1 MKTGTVYLLH
11 FDDPVAGRQHYVG
24 YTTNL
29 KRRLWQHQNGR
40 GARLTKL
47 VHAAGVEMRL
57 PRTWVGGLELERQ
70 IKREGHFARHCALCQ
85 RNGAEKNLGQVE
97 PCAS

>member
-11 FDDPVAGRQHYVG
+11 FDDPVAGCRHYVG

-40 GARLTKL
+40 GSRLTKR
-47 VHAAGVEMRL
+47 VHAAGVQMRL
-57 PRTWVGGLELERQ
+57 PRTWVGGLDLERQ
-70 IKREGHFARHCALCQ
+70 IKREGHFTRHCALCQ
-85 RNGAEKNLGQVE
+85 RSEAEKNLGQVE
-97 PCAS
+97 PSAS